1 MLLTES
7 DAIGLGLLELDGTKL
22 GFVDGCADSEGGS
35 LGRDDGCHS

>member
-7 DAIGLGLLELDGTKL
+7 DAIGLGLLDSDGTKL
-22 GFVDGCADSEGGS
+22 GFVDGFADFEGGS